1 MRLRL
6 RGTVLAACGLLAAA
20 APTFAH
26 HSFAAEFQTD
36 KEFTVTGTMTK
47 VEWTNPHIYF
57 YVDSKGDDG
66 KITNWAFE
74 GPPHGM
80 LHRAGLTREMF
91 KVGEVI
97 TVTGVPCKDGTKH
110 MGYGKS
116 FKYNSDGHQ
125 ITMWVTDRE
134 QP

>member
-1 MRLRL
+1 MRVRFHGALL
-6 RGTVLAACGLLAAA
+6 GACGLLAAA
-20 APTFAH
+20 IPAFAH
-26 HSFAAEFQTD
+26 HSFSAEFQTD

-47 VEWTNPHIYF
+47 VDWTNPHIYF
-57 YVDSKGDDG
+57 WVDAKDDDG
-66 KITNWAFE
+66 KITTWAFE
-74 GPPHGM
+74 GLPPGM

-110 MGYGKS
+110 MGYGKK
-116 FKYNSDGHQ
+116 FKYASDGHE

-134 QP
+134 PQ